1 MLFGCCSHYTHWPPI
16 CQPLFSRNFSRV
28 KAKKPRV
35 SPPEPHRKK
44 QWDRQAPAA
53 LRIVSPHGGDSVLGL
68 LKEKRVR
75 DALVGLALLLATAG
89 LVAAPGEAITGARDG
104 LTLCFNVIVP
114 SLFPFFVLS
123 SLVVDLGLAAYL
135 GRALEGL
142 MRPLFR
148 VSGSCAAAVAL
159 GFIGGYP
166 VGARTALQLY
176 QQGLCSRT
184 EAERLLAFCNNSG
197 PAFILGVVG
206 AGIFGDS
213 RVGLLLY
220 LTHALASL
228 LVGLIFR
235 FYGGSH
241 RSRSSH
247 APAKPIQAVTVPA
260 AFTGAVSRALQ
271 STLNICAFV
280 VFFAVVLQ
288 LLSVYGAFAAL
299 AQLLAAVGFQPEW
312 AQRLVAGLLELSSG
326 VSSLRG
332 DAQLAGRVSMAA
344 FMLGWAGLS
353 VHCQV
358 LSFLVDSGLSAK
370 TYLAGKLCHG
380 LIAAGLTW
388 GLTRLFPL
396 SAPVA
401 DYLADQA
408 ESIASLDFSTAL
420 AASSLAALGGW
431 LILAALCRR
440 LWRNKCGNS
449 PRYRV

>member
-1 MLFGCCSHYTHWPPI
+1 MA
-16 CQPLFSRNFSRV
+16 V
-28 KAKKPRV
+28 
-35 SPPEPHRKK
+35 
-44 QWDRQAPAA
+44 
-53 LRIVSPHGGDSVLGL
+53 LRL
-68 LKEKRVR
+68 LREKRVR
-75 DALVGLALLLATAG
+75 DALVGLALLIATAA
-89 LVAAPGEAITGARDG
+89 LVISPGQAITGAKDG
-104 LTLCFNVIVP
+104 LALCFNVIVP

-135 GRALEGL
+135 GGALEGL

-148 VSGSCAAAVAL
+148 VGGSCAAAVAL

-176 QQGLCSRT
+176 QQGLCSKA
-184 EAERLLAFCNNSG
+184 EAERLLSFCNNSG

-206 AGIFGDS
+206 AGVFGDS
-213 RVGLLLY
+213 RVGFLLY

-228 LVGLIFR
+228 LVGLLFR
-235 FYGGSH
+235 FYGGSEQTH
-241 RSRSSH
+241 TSQTH
-247 APAKPIQAVTVPA
+247 PKPIQTVTIPA
-260 AFTGAVSRALQ
+260 AFTGAVARSLQ

-280 VFFAVVLQ
+280 VFFSVVLQ
-288 LLSVYGAFAAL
+288 LLSTYGVFAAL
-299 AQLLAAVGFQPEW
+299 AQLLSLAGLQPVW

-332 DAQLAGRVSMAA
+332 TAQLAGRVSMAA

-358 LSFLVDSGLSAK
+358 LSFLVDSGLSARV
-370 TYLAGKLCHG
+370 YLAGKLCHG

-388 GLTRLFPL
+388 CLTRLFPL

-401 DYLADQA
+401 DYLAEQA
-408 ESIASLDFSTAL
+408 ESIAALDFSTAL

-431 LILAALCRR
+431 LLLAALCRS

-449 PRYRV
+449 PNYRV

>member
-1 MLFGCCSHYTHWPPI
+1 MLK
-16 CQPLFSRNFSRV
+16 LLRE
-28 KAKKPRV
+28 KKM
-35 SPPEPHRKK
+35 
-44 QWDRQAPAA
+44 
-53 LRIVSPHGGDSVLGL
+53 
-68 LKEKRVR
+68 R
-75 DALVGLALLLATAG
+75 DALAALALLTATVG
-89 LVAAPGEAITGARDG
+89 LVAAPAQAIAGAKDG

-135 GRALEGL
+135 GRAMEGL

-166 VGARTALQLY
+166 VGARTALQIY
-176 QQGLCSRT
+176 EQGLCSKT

-228 LVGLIFR
+228 LVGLLFR
-235 FYGGSH
+235 FYGG
-241 RSRSSH
+241 RERKRAPTSR
-247 APAKPIQAVTVPA
+247 PKPIRTVTFPA
-260 AFTGAVSRALQ
+260 AFTGAVSRSLQ

-280 VFFAVVLQ
+280 VFFAVVLR
-288 LLSVYGAFAAL
+288 LLSAYGVLAAL
-299 AQLLAAVGFQPEW
+299 ARLLSLAGLEAEW
-312 AQRLVAGLLELSSG
+312 AKRLVAGLLELSSG
-326 VSSLRG
+326 VASLQG
-332 DAQLAGRVSMAA
+332 GAGLTGRVSLAA

-358 LSFLVDSGLSAK
+358 LSFLVDSGLSARV
-370 TYLAGKLCHG
+370 YLSGKLCHG
-380 LIAAGLTW
+380 LIAAGLTYA
-388 GLTRLFPL
+388 LARLFPL

-401 DYLADQA
+401 DYLVDQT
-408 ESIASLDFSTAL
+408 ESIAALDFSTAL
-420 AASSLAALGGW
+420 AASTLAALAGW
-431 LILAALCRR
+431 LILAGLCGTLLRK
-440 LWRNKCGNS
+440 KCGKL
-449 PRYRV
+449 PRSRV